1 MKKRLLILFLFSLFA
16 FDFAKS
22 KPIINYPPKT
32 SKDLTITNCSW
43 ELAEFWDENS
53 MTPYERSFRDPI
65 RYCVDKK
72 NNTIFSYWK
81 DMKTNEI
88 VSARREL
95 GFLNK
100 IEIPGIYISPEIE
113 WKIENNN
120 LVKYS
125 CYLKFYGQYVNPT
138 FPCNGDLIKEYFP
151 KIK

>member
-1 MKKRLLILFLFSLFA
+1 MKKRLLFLFLFSIFA

-22 KPIINYPPKT
+22 NPIINFPPKT
-32 SKDLTITNCSW
+32 SKKLTITNCSW
-43 ELAEFWDENS
+43 EMAEFWDKNS
-53 MTPYERSFRDPI
+53 MTQYERSFRDPI

-72 NNTIFSYWK
+72 NNTIFSYLK
-81 DMKTNEI
+81 DMKTNQI
-88 VSARREL
+88 IYARREL
-95 GFLNK
+95 GFLYK
-100 IEIPGIYISPEIE
+100 IETPYYLSPEIE
-113 WKIENNN
+113 WKVENNK